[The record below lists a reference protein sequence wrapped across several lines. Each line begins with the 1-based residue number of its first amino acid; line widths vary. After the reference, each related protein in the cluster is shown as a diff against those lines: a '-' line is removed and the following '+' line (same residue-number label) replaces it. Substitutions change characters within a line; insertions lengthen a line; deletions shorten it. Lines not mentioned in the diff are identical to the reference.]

1 MARSKFLQRILDE
14 TPDHVK
20 VKVRKYADT
29 LIRNNKKNIA
39 PCKECRCADLEEWLK
54 CQDSK

>member
-1 MARSKFLQRILDE
+1 MARSKILQRILDE
-14 TPDHVK
+14 TPQRVK
-20 VKVRKYADT
+20 DNVRKYADT

-39 PCKECRCADLEEWLK
+39 PCKDCRCVDLEEWLK